1 MINNISTDK
10 IVGIGLV
17 SALILSICIGNG
29 SELPTNI
36 ASGLIGYLSKGY
48 IEHEKIGKHERK
60 GDMNE

>member
-1 MINNISTDK
+1 MLNNISTDK
-10 IVGIGLV
+10 IVGI
-17 SALILSICIGNG
+17 G

-48 IEHEKIGKHERK
+48 IEHEKIGKHERN